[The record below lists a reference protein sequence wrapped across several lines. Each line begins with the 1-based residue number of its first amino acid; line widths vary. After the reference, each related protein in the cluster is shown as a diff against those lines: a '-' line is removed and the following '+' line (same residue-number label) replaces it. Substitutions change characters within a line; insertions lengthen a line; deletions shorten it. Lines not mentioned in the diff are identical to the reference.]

1 MVENIYK
8 IIDVLNNEN
17 IIICAR
23 TILVENKDFEKL
35 IHLILRQKAITK
47 ISARMDA
54 CGIPS
59 SGTDESL

>member
-1 MVENIYK
+1 
-8 IIDVLNNEN
+8 LNNEN